1 LRVHREDKDLD
12 ISFALGANDS
22 KRYSIAEMAS
32 PTDRQRRIREGWLK
46 GTTD

>member
-1 LRVHREDKDLD
+1 MD

-22 KRYSIAEMAS
+22 KRYSIVEMAAA
-32 PTDRQRRIREGWLK
+32 TERQRRIREGWLK